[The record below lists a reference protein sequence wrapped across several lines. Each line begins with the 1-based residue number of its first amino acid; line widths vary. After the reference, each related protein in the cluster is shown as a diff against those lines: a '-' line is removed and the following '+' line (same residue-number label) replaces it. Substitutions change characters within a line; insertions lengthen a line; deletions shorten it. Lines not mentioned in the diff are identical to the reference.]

1 MANAIVDLIRSVAPT
16 IATALG
22 GPLAG
27 AAVGFLSNK
36 LGLSENTVEAVQNA
50 VAGMKPEDLVKMKQL
65 DLDFQKFMA
74 ENNIKLDLAQLD
86 VNKEEA
92 KSTNWFVAGWR
103 PGIGWVCGFAL
114 AYVAVLEPI
123 VRFFAQVVFSYGGE
137 FPIIDTTITMQ
148 VLLGILG
155 LGAMRSTEKIKG
167 AEGNR

>member
-123 VRFFAQVVFSYGGE
+123 VWR
-137 FPIIDTTITMQ
+137 
-148 VLLGILG
+148 
-155 LGAMRSTEKIKG
+155 
-167 AEGNR
+167 